1 MTEKELQ
8 ELIQSRIYSLMQYY
22 REDILTE
29 RGIKDVEENDTIL
42 SFSMTADEF
51 EENLIKIQEL
61 RTTWR
66 KELLEVK
73 KRKKN
78 AELILEETDR
88 IEEKLRSG
96 YKKQLDEEDSKR
108 QD

>member
-8 ELIQSRIYSLMQYY
+8 ELIQKHIYSLLKYW
-22 REDILTE
+22 RESTMTE
-29 RGIKDVEENDTIL
+29 KEIKDLREENDTIL
-42 SFSMTADEF
+42 SFPMTEDEF

-66 KELLEVK
+66 KELLDVK
-73 KRKKN
+73 KRKKK

-96 YKKQLDEEDSKR
+96 YKEQLDKD
-108 QD
+108 D

>member
-8 ELIQSRIYSLMQYY
+8 ELIQSRIYSLMEYC
-22 REDILTE
+22 RKSILTE
-29 RGIKDVEENDTIL
+29 ARIKDLSEENDTIL
-42 SFSMTADEF
+42 SFPMTEDEF

-66 KELLEVK
+66 IELLDVK
-73 KRKKN
+73 KRKKK

-88 IEEKLRSG
+88 IEEKLRSD
-96 YKKQLDEEDSKR
+96 YKKQLDKD
-108 QD
+108 D